1 MIYDWLQNIKFV
13 WPENFIFL
21 ALIPFL
27 IAQYVKNGKR
37 GKSAILTSGIQSKI
51 PGTFKTRFRHLPFV
65 LRLIGI
71 ACLVTALA
79 RPQHQQDMSR
89 SEGEGIDIMLVMDV
103 SGSML
108 TQDIK
113 PRRFTVAKEVAIDFV
128 KNRPTDRI
136 GLVIFSGEAFTK
148 VPLTPDKATLLD
160 QLSQLKVMDDGYLEP
175 GTLIGEGLATAVNR
189 ISKGNSKTK
198 VIILLTDGK
207 EDAPPTRIIDP
218 NMALEIAKA
227 NNVKVY
233 CVGLGV
239 SEFTEEQVNYGV
251 RNFLDEDLLKRIAGE
266 TGGQYYHA
274 IDKTSLQ
281 AIYNQINKLEKTKVE
296 VIRYKQTDEMFP
308 PLVLAAL
315 VLLLLEVVLRYTL
328 FRRFP

>member
-1 MIYDWLQNIKFV
+1 MIYDWFQNIKFI

-27 IAQYVKNGKR
+27 IAQYIKNGKR
-37 GKSAILTSGIQSKI
+37 GKGAILTSGLQAKI
-51 PGTFKTRFRHLPFV
+51 PGTFRTRFRHLPFI

-79 RPQHQQDMSR
+79 RPQHQQDLTR
-89 SEGEGIDIMLVMDV
+89 SEGEGIDIMLAMDV

-113 PRRFTVAKEVAIDFV
+113 PRRFTVAKEVAIEFV
-128 KNRPTDRI
+128 KSRPTDRI

-160 QLSQLKVMDDGYLEP
+160 QLMRLKVMDDGYLEP

-189 ISKGNSKTK
+189 ISKGSSKTK
-198 VIILLTDGK
+198 VVILLTDGK

-218 NMALEIAKA
+218 DMALEIAKA
-227 NNVKVY
+227 NKVRVY
-233 CVGLGV
+233 CIGLGV
-239 SEFTEEQVNYGV
+239 SEFTEEQMASGV
-251 RNFLDEDLLKRIAGE
+251 RNFLDEDLLKKIAGQ

-274 IDKTSLQ
+274 VDKTSLQ
-281 AIYNQINKLEKTKVE
+281 AIYNQIDKLEKTKVE
-296 VIRYKQTDEMFP
+296 IIRYKQTEEMFL
-308 PLVLAAL
+308 PLALAAL
-315 VLLLLEVVLRYTL
+315 AFLLIEVLLRYTW
-328 FRRFP
+328 FKRFP